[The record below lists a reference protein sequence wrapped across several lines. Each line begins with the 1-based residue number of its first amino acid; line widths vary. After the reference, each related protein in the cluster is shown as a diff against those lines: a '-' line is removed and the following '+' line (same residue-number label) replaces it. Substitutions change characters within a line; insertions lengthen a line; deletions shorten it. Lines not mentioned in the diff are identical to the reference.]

1 MEQVWLEIDR
11 LYEIILSREILF
23 LNFDTFPITTFLQ
36 RIKYLNLSVQRF
48 LEISI
53 RNNYLNQP
61 ISVKNYINIDL
72 FSCENKLISIRMLNY
87 LEDDDLINYFCTFT
101 TKILPFSYVKHVQ
114 GPQFTNNRLGNFISA
129 GVIPRF
135 EFQIMTMSLLENF
148 YVTKKGNQIF
158 VHLYK

>member
-101 TKILPFSYVKHVQ
+101 P
-114 GPQFTNNRLGNFISA
+114 
-129 GVIPRF
+129 
-135 EFQIMTMSLLENF
+135 
-148 YVTKKGNQIF
+148 
-158 VHLYK
+158 